1 MTTAHRPTYRPAI
14 GGSEQGGNKMLVH
27 SRSYHSKDLPAYLIL
42 KMRKPGQGTQ
52 EELEQK
58 DFKMDLLKREEEGKR
73 QRELKA
79 LGVSETS
86 LAIEA
91 TQKNQNKDVQEPQ
104 ILKKTKVEEKEIYP
118 QDADDKEFIKSSDDE
133 EENVQKPE
141 KPTVQQQEL
150 KIEEDSSSSSS
161 DEEDDDEL
169 LMREYQKIKEQR
181 EIEEKKKI
189 LEKQEY
195 LEKNREE
202 EIIKG
207 NPLLVSEDYS
217 LKKKWYEDTIFKNQ
231 SRLEVK
237 EKQRFIND
245 AVRSDFH
252 RKFLNRYI
260 QM

>member
-42 KMRKPGQGTQ
+42 KMRRPGQGTQ
-52 EELEQK
+52 EELESK
-58 DFKMDLLKREEEGKR
+58 DFKMDLIKREEEGRR

-91 TQKNQNKDVQEPQ
+91 TQKNQNKDVQEPM
-104 ILKKTKVEEKEIYP
+104 ILKKTKLEEKEVYE
-118 QDADDKEFIKSSDDE
+118 QDADDKEFIKSSDE
-133 EENVQKPE
+133 EENSQKPE
-141 KPTVQQQEL
+141 KHIIQQQDL
-150 KIEEDSSSSSS
+150 KIEEKSSSSS

-181 EIEEKKKI
+181 EIEEKKKF

-195 LEKNREE
+195 LDKNREE

-207 NPLLVSEDYS
+207 NPLLISEDYS